1 MNPRSVPLAAM
12 AALCAIWGYSWIA
25 MKIALRHAHPFDFA
39 AERLVLGT
47 ILLFAIIAVTGRRL
61 TLDRYRMAIVLGFVQ
76 VGAFVILSHYALLT
90 AGPGKTSVL
99 TYTMPFWMIVFAHF
113 MIHERMR
120 GAQWLSVAL
129 AFAGLVLIVS
139 PWKLANL
146 EGSLLAVGAGAVWAL
161 AAVMSKRWPTKDAEP
176 LTFTAWQL
184 AFGSIPLVLLSL
196 LHPHE
201 APRWNGEY
209 AIALA
214 YSTVFATAG
223 GWWLWTYVLSHA
235 SAGVTGLNTLAVPV
249 IAVIASWIQLGERP
263 PPHEL
268 AGMALI
274 GGALVLLAWLG
285 VRRVEAT
292 PVD

>member
-1 MNPRSVPLAAM
+1 MNPRSAPLAAM
-12 AALCAIWGYSWIA
+12 AAMCAIWGYSWIV

-39 AERLVLGT
+39 AQRLVLGAV
-47 ILLFAIIAVTGRRL
+47 LLFALIAATGRRL
-61 TLDRYRMAIVLGFVQ
+61 ALSSYRMAVVLGFVQ
-76 VGAFVILSHYALLT
+76 VGAFVMLTHYALLA

-99 TYTMPFWMIVFAHF
+99 TYTMPFWMIVIAHL

-139 PWKLANL
+139 PWKLASL
-146 EGSLLAVGAGAVWAL
+146 EGSLLAVGAGAAWAL

-184 AFGSIPLVLLSL
+184 AFGSIPLVLLAL

-201 APRWNGEY
+201 GVRWNGEY
-209 AIALA
+209 GLALA
-214 YSTVFATAG
+214 YSAVFATSA

-235 SAGVTGLNTLAVPV
+235 PAGVTGLNTLAIPV
-249 IAVIASWIQLGERP
+249 IAVIASWLQLGERP

-268 AGMALI
+268 LGMALI
-274 GGALVLLAWLG
+274 GFALALLAWLG
-285 VRRVEAT
+285 LRKPEAT

>member
-1 MNPRSVPLAAM
+1 MKPPSVPVAAM
-12 AALCAIWGYSWIA
+12 AALCAIWGYSWVA
-25 MKIALRHAHPFDFA
+25 MKMALAHAHPFDFA
-39 AERLVLGT
+39 AQRLVLGAV
-47 ILLFAIIAVTGRRL
+47 LLFALIAATGRRL
-61 TLDRYRMAIVLGFVQ
+61 SLSSYRMAIVLGLVQ

-99 TYTMPFWMIVFAHF
+99 TYTMPFWMIVFAHLL
-113 MIHERMR
+113 IHERMR

-139 PWKLANL
+139 PWKLASL

-184 AFGSIPLVLLSL
+184 AFGSIPLVLLAL
-196 LHPHE
+196 AHPHE
-201 APRWNGEY
+201 GVRWNGEY
-209 AIALA
+209 GIALA

-235 SAGVTGLNTLAVPV
+235 PAGVTGLNTLAIPV
-249 IAVIASWIQLGERP
+249 IAVIASWLQLGERP

-268 AGMALI
+268 LGMALI
-274 GGALVLLAWLG
+274 GFALALLAWLG
-285 VRRVEAT
+285 LRRPEAT

>member
-25 MKIALRHAHPFDFA
+25 MKIALSHAHPFDFA

-139 PWKLANL
+139 PWKLTSL
-146 EGSLLAVGAGAVWAL
+146 GGSLLAVGSGAVWAL
-161 AAVMSKRWPTKDAEP
+161 AAVMSKRWPTKETEP

-184 AFGSIPLVLLSL
+184 AFGSIPLVLLSF

-201 APRWNGEY
+201 APRWSGEY

-268 AGMALI
+268 AGMALV
-274 GGALVLLAWLG
+274 GGALALLAWLG